1 MKKLIVLFFAL
12 VLGSGQGFA
21 SNNNPI
27 EMDEHLRNEVAHLLK
42 NPKIKVE
49 KEELTADIQFT
60 LNQKGEIVVLI
71 VDSEKDLVIDY
82 IKSRLN
88 YKKVTIEKVKNV
100 NRIYNLTLIIKRPK
114 NV

>member
-1 MKKLIVLFFAL
+1 MKKLIVVLFAL
-12 VLGSGQGFA
+12 VVSSGQSFA
-21 SNNNPI
+21 SNSNPVERDQRI
-27 EMDEHLRNEVAHLLK
+27 RNEVANLLK
-42 NPKIKVE
+42 DPKISVE
-49 KEELTADIQFT
+49 KNDLSATIQFT
-60 LNQKGEIVVLI
+60 LNKKGELVVLD

-100 NRIYNLTLIIKRPK
+100 NRIYHLTLIIKRPK